1 MKKGIMELSDLV
13 IVNKSDG
20 ALVDSARYAQ
30 IEYTSAL
37 KFVKAITSFWKAR
50 VIRVSSMGGPEGG
63 IDKAWDTM
71 KEYFEIMEVNII
83 FASCFFGIE
92 MLTLTL
98 ASTFTPYTVVRRTAK
113 ETWTSAQDLD
123 VAPSVV
129 RAHGSSERGC
139 TGARNG

>member
-50 VIRVSSMGGPEGG
+50 VIRVSSMGGTEGG

-71 KEYFEIMEVNII
+71 KEYFDIMEVKIT
-83 FASCFFGIE
+83 FASCFFFGI
-92 MLTLTL
+92 
-98 ASTFTPYTVVRRTAK
+98 
-113 ETWTSAQDLD
+113 
-123 VAPSVV
+123 
-129 RAHGSSERGC
+129 
-139 TGARNG
+139 

>member
-71 KEYFEIMEVNII
+71 KEYFEIMEVII
-83 FASCFFGIE
+83 TLASCFLGNLDARHSNFGFQFRSVHSRQANCKRSVDI
-92 MLTLTL
+92 
-98 ASTFTPYTVVRRTAK
+98 
-113 ETWTSAQDLD
+113 SARSGCG
-123 VAPSVV
+123 VKCRPS
-129 RAHGSSERGC
+129 SWIF
-139 TGARNG
+139 

>member
-71 KEYFEIMEVNII
+71 KEYFQIMEVSN
-83 FASCFFGIE
+83 
-92 MLTLTL
+92 TL
-98 ASTFTPYTVVRRTAK
+98 ASSLFSCHDRC
-113 ETWTSAQDLD
+113 TSA
-123 VAPSVV
+123 
-129 RAHGSSERGC
+129 H
-139 TGARNG
+139 